1 MKILANVQKSKP
13 ATPPASHSTPP
24 PTSQIDSYSNVS
36 SKVFV
41 MDDPAP
47 PPTPAAAVPAVI
59 EPATELVPVKLADKE
74 DDFDDSKL
82 PRMEFNE
89 QMCKVRYDKIFRL
102 LRFLRDLDF
111 VDTTIFLKLKIKHR
125 NDQLV
130 KRLYSGMPCT
140 ACGLRFLQSQTNR
153 YADHLDFHYRF

>member
-1 MKILANVQKSKP
+1 MVTQAPAPPEATLPLQIEGLDLMKILANVQKSKP

-47 PPTPAAAVPAVI
+47 PPPPAAAVPPVI

-89 QMCKVRYDKIFRL
+89 QMCKVRYDKN
-102 LRFLRDLDF
+102 
-111 VDTTIFLKLKIKHR
+111 VST
-125 NDQLV
+125 
-130 KRLYSGMPCT
+130 S
-140 ACGLRFLQSQTNR
+140 ACFERS
-153 YADHLDFHYRF
+153 

>member
-1 MKILANVQKSKP
+1 MVAPAPAPPETTLPLQIEGLDLKKILANAQKYKP
-13 ATPPASHSTPP
+13 ATPPPPASRSTPP

-47 PPTPAAAVPAVI
+47 PPPAAASAAPAVI

-89 QMCKVRYDKIFRL
+89 QMCKVRYVFTGFHVLREKI
-102 LRFLRDLDF
+102 D
-111 VDTTIFLKLKIKHR
+111 KLK
-125 NDQLV
+125 
-130 KRLYSGMPCT
+130 
-140 ACGLRFLQSQTNR
+140 
-153 YADHLDFHYRF
+153 